1 MRSVAWLSLLAILPT
16 TNVAHADEGAVAEEL
31 VTPEIPTAPPITPS
45 IETLK
50 PVMRTKAFESYAAQ
64 NPAGT
69 GAGAPAPAF
78 NLITEDQL
86 AAPSTS
92 FPYVEW
98 HGYFRFRA
106 DAFSNLD
113 LNTEGTSPILP
124 PVEALLGNSNVQN
137 DPVEVNDENGNKV
150 DLTKYAD
157 KDAELL
163 GGANVR
169 LRLRPIFHL
178 TEDVRIHLE
187 MNILDNV
194 VMGSTPDGYDSNNLD
209 LVRTDLP
216 LVGFSG
222 TQEPPNESNSGK
234 TSVAVTQAYGEVK
247 TFIGSLRLGRMASQW
262 GLGILANGGGN
273 YSSVT
278 EQRLSYRGGALAG
291 HSCLDCDYGD
301 YVDRAMFVTR
311 VPGFYLAL
319 GWDYNSS
326 GATTQKSI
334 DYFGQAADLSQDDD
348 VTSYVVSLFS
358 RPLQPADVAERNRLL
373 KELRAPAFDYGLYYV
388 YREQGL
394 SSEAGAIEGVS
405 GVDNALLDD
414 TWIARGAQANILDF
428 WFRYTS
434 EPRAMER
441 IRFELEAAAIKGS
454 IENAGPESNTPAKP
468 RDIDQLGVAMEL
480 DYSKGAMAT
489 GFNAGYASPR
499 TIEKCDPA
507 NPAGCSQISAF
518 AVKDEW
524 QISDREPN
532 LTNFRFDRNYFI
544 DMIMFREVIGA
555 VTNAYYINPYF
566 SFDFLAKQNDILGAR
581 FDLITATAVDSELT
595 PSGEGFYGV
604 EADAALYYR
613 EPRYSA
619 DLSFGY
625 YVPGAAFNGKTGRE
639 RLDSVVA
646 IYEGRDGFASTYGS
660 DVTAGNAWTVQSKF
674 NWAF

>member
-1 MRSVAWLSLLAILPT
+1 VPHLRATANLEQRNMRSVAWLSLLAILPIT
-16 TNVAHADEGAVAEEL
+16 SVAHADEGAVAEEL
-31 VTPEIPTAPPITPS
+31 VTPEIPTAPPTTPS

-69 GAGAPAPAF
+69 GTGAPAPAF

-178 TEDVRIHLE
+178 TEDARIHLE

-222 TQEPPNESNSGK
+222 TQEPPTESNSGK
-234 TSVAVTQAYGEVK
+234 TSIAVTQAYGEVK

-262 GLGILANGGGN
+262 GLGMLANGGGN
-273 YSSVT
+273 YSSMT

-291 HSCLDCDYGD
+291 HSCL
-301 YVDRAMFVTR
+301 R
-311 VPGFYLAL
+311 
-319 GWDYNSS
+319 
-326 GATTQKSI
+326 
-334 DYFGQAADLSQDDD
+334 
-348 VTSYVVSLFS
+348 
-358 RPLQPADVAERNRLL
+358 
-373 KELRAPAFDYGLYYV
+373 
-388 YREQGL
+388 
-394 SSEAGAIEGVS
+394 
-405 GVDNALLDD
+405 
-414 TWIARGAQANILDF
+414 
-428 WFRYTS
+428 
-434 EPRAMER
+434 
-441 IRFELEAAAIKGS
+441 
-454 IENAGPESNTPAKP
+454 
-468 RDIDQLGVAMEL
+468 
-480 DYSKGAMAT
+480 
-489 GFNAGYASPR
+489 
-499 TIEKCDPA
+499 
-507 NPAGCSQISAF
+507 
-518 AVKDEW
+518 
-524 QISDREPN
+524 
-532 LTNFRFDRNYFI
+532 
-544 DMIMFREVIGA
+544 
-555 VTNAYYINPYF
+555 
-566 SFDFLAKQNDILGAR
+566 
-581 FDLITATAVDSELT
+581 
-595 PSGEGFYGV
+595 
-604 EADAALYYR
+604 
-613 EPRYSA
+613 
-619 DLSFGY
+619 
-625 YVPGAAFNGKTGRE
+625 
-639 RLDSVVA
+639 
-646 IYEGRDGFASTYGS
+646 
-660 DVTAGNAWTVQSKF
+660 
-674 NWAF
+674 